1 LYGIGLECQNEIGL
15 CLFAGEECETK
26 DGTEGDR
33 KGEKQGDKA
42 AESDKAQGA
51 MIRGTGRTE
60 VNEKTRT

>member
-1 LYGIGLECQNEIGL
+1 
-15 CLFAGEECETK
+15 LFAGEECETK

-42 AESDKAQGA
+42 AQSDIAQGA

-60 VNEKTRT
+60 VN